1 MDDVHLSKTHRAG
14 SDLSR
19 PAVPIFAQ
27 TRIRP
32 ERLSQL
38 GAVFERIVTRS
49 ALELGDFFTAP
60 VQLGLGEVLVGKAG
74 SFLAER
80 HGGGAVGVFRGNGND
95 APILIGADGPA
106 IDMIIEAGFGA
117 DGSEPVENSNR
128 PLSTIEARLAAS
140 VFQRIIGAIHEA
152 SEKKGAPPAL
162 DRLECLSDQ
171 PALVRREDE
180 WLIARLEFTALNRS
194 GELFILMPI
203 AAAGALRDIPMET
216 SPTAHHDPGW
226 SGRIQQELTRTD
238 VTLHAILD
246 ERELTLDEIA
256 NLKPGGM
263 LLLRATPQSQV
274 KLVSNAQPLLWCEL
288 GQADGAYTLRVQDFI
303 SAEQDLID
311 AILSE

>member
-1 MDDVHLSKTHRAG
+1 M
-14 SDLSR
+14 
-19 PAVPIFAQ
+19 Q

-38 GAVFERIVTRS
+38 GAVFERITTRS
-49 ALELGDFFTAP
+49 AMELGDFFTAP
-60 VQLGLGEVLVGKAG
+60 VQLHLGEILIGKAG
-74 SFLAER
+74 SFLAKYD
-80 HGGGAVGVFRGNGND
+80 GGGAVGVFRGNGND
-95 APILIGADGPA
+95 APILIGADGNG

-117 DGSEPVENSNR
+117 DGSEPAENAER
-128 PLSTIEARLAAS
+128 PLSKIEARLAAS
-140 VFQRIIGAIHEA
+140 VFQRIIGMVHEA

-180 WLIARLEFTALNRS
+180 WLIARLEFTVLNRS

-203 AAAGALRDIPMET
+203 AAIGAWREAPMET
-216 SPTAHHDPGW
+216 SPAIENRDPRW

-238 VTLHAILD
+238 VTLHAILE
-246 ERELTLDEIA
+246 ERELTLGEIA
-256 NLKPGGM
+256 SLRPGDM
-263 LLLRATPQSQV
+263 LPLRATPQSRV
-274 KLVSNAQPLLWCEL
+274 KLVSNAQPLLWCEF
-288 GQADGAYTLRVQDFI
+288 GQAAGAYTLRVQDFI